1 MVLMVLDGSG
11 EFWWKISFDIFW
23 ISNEK
28 KGSGV
33 FWWVP
38 MFSGELWCVVQMICS
53 GYIWITYQNQGS
65 DMF

>member
-38 MFSGELWCVVQMICS
+38 MFSGEFW
-53 GYIWITYQNQGS
+53 
-65 DMF
+65 